1 MTLLLFS
8 FNVQNNFT
16 GVDLVIQPQP
26 PAKNFS
32 GRVDSETYV
41 HRSGRTGRAGQKGT
55 CITLF
60 THPQEPLI
68 QRLESDL
75 KMKLKRIGAPQVAD
89 LVKHAAKEGKY
100 SKRRCEQCSCNYR

>member
-1 MTLLLFS
+1 M
-8 FNVQNNFT
+8 
-16 GVDLVIQPQP
+16 
-26 PAKNFS
+26 
-32 GRVDSETYV
+32 DSETYV

-100 SKRRCEQCSCNYR
+100 LKRRRSNVAVIIVRIVFLSSFLFYCLLLNHSFQTNR

>member
-1 MTLLLFS
+1 M
-8 FNVQNNFT
+8 
-16 GVDLVIQPQP
+16 
-26 PAKNFS
+26 
-32 GRVDSETYV
+32 

-100 SKRRCEQCSCNYR
+100 SKRRCPQNVAVLIVRIVFLSSFLFYCLLLNHSFQTNR

>member
-1 MTLLLFS
+1 M
-8 FNVQNNFT
+8 
-16 GVDLVIQPQP
+16 
-26 PAKNFS
+26 
-32 GRVDSETYV
+32 

-89 LVKHAAKEGKY
+89 LVKHGK
-100 SKRRCEQCSCNYR
+100 